1 MQYLYNFFRY
11 IYYKLFHQINLM
23 DINKNIDLLNTF
35 FIFKRFTKNQRI
47 EAANIAKVSKNLE
60 ELKENLKW
68 DYKYKNIK

>member
-1 MQYLYNFFRY
+1 
-11 IYYKLFHQINLM
+11 M
-23 DINKNIDLLNTF
+23 DINKNVDILNIY
-35 FIFKRFTKNQRI
+35 FIHERFTKNQRM

>member
-1 MQYLYNFFRY
+1 MNW
-11 IYYKLFHQINLM
+11 M

-60 ELKENLKW
+60 ELIENLNW

>member
-1 MQYLYNFFRY
+1 MD
-11 IYYKLFHQINLM
+11 LFNKNTFM
-23 DINKNIDLLNTF
+23 DINENVEILNTY

-47 EAANIAKVSKNLE
+47 EAAKIAKVSKNLE

>member
-1 MQYLYNFFRY
+1 MD
-11 IYYKLFHQINLM
+11 LFNKNTYM
-23 DINKNIDLLNTF
+23 DINENVEILNSY

-47 EAANIAKVSKNLE
+47 EAAKIAKVSKNLE

>member
-1 MQYLYNFFRY
+1 
-11 IYYKLFHQINLM
+11 M
-23 DINKNIDLLNTF
+23 DINKNVQVLNTF

-68 DYKYKNIK
+68 EYKYKNINTKI